1 MTTTLKGKAKYAL
14 LSYLAGVSSATRQ
27 EVLDGAMRQC
37 SPSCKLET
45 LQQSGRYA
53 TVRSYLGAT
62 LSELVR
68 SGEVIRDGRGYRLA
82 QSGDIMIRRSDVER
96 KLRATLKQRSA
107 TKESLL
113 HTMHRLMGTDATSSP
128 IDDQLLCE
136 TVESLLDEMLTHE
149 EIRIEQGR
157 YTIQTSTH
165 RVKETMTLEELRIA
179 FFDLLSARGGP
190 AFEVYVAGL
199 LEKLYMMRGDRVMLS
214 ETTGGSADGGIDVE
228 LHVKDALGFIDRIL
242 IQTKCRI
249 RNHVTEKEVR
259 EFYGAMCA
267 KQGSRGMYV
276 TTSTFHPT
284 AQNFLS
290 AIDRIVGIDGEA
302 LLHMAIEVSYGIR
315 TTKSGYRID
324 TRIFE

>member
-1 MTTTLKGKAKYAL
+1 MKTTPKGRAKHAL

-27 EVLDGAMRQC
+27 EVLDGAMRDY
-37 SPSCKLET
+37 SP
-45 LQQSGRYA
+45 SGRYA

-68 SGEVIRDGRGYRLA
+68 SGEIVRGGRGYRLS
-82 QSGDIMIRRSDVER
+82 QSSDIVIRRSDVER

-113 HTMHRLMGTDATSSP
+113 RTMHRLMGTDATSSLR
-128 IDDQLLCE
+128 DDRLLIE
-136 TVESLLDEMLTHE
+136 TVEGLLDEMLLRE
-149 EIRIEQGR
+149 EIRLVQER
-157 YTIQTSTH
+157 YTMPTSIRPT
-165 RVKETMTLEELRIA
+165 VDVMTLEELRFT
-179 FFDLLSARGGP
+179 FFDILSARGGP

-199 LEKLYMMRGDRVMLS
+199 FEKFYMMHGAQVILS

-228 LHVKDALGFIDRIL
+228 LHIKDALGFIDRIL
-242 IQTKCRI
+242 IQTKCRM

-267 KQGSRGMYV
+267 KQGTRGMYV
-276 TTSTFHPT
+276 TTSTFHPS
-284 AQNFLS
+284 AQNFLNS
-290 AIDRIVGIDGEA
+290 IDRIVGIDGEA
-302 LLHMAIEVSYGIR
+302 LLRMAIESSYGIR

-324 TRIFE
+324 AQIFE